1 MLTHICSLPPPAPR
15 TAVVR
20 TDGPPF
26 VDLKAKQ
33 GMGFENDFDKVQKHL
48 GPGKVR
54 AAPVSAPGAGQLG

>member
-1 MLTHICSLPPPAPR
+1 MHHPDAPASPPPCP
-15 TAVVR
+15 AVVR

-33 GMGFENDFDKVQKHL
+33 GKGFDTDFDKVQRYL

-54 AAPVSAPGAGQLG
+54 RN